1 MPSDMSH
8 PPQPRRSLPALLTI
22 ISLMKTTSKR
32 GAHVDALGQLR
43 LDLLVLLQRH
53 QEGARR
59 QLLREGAVLQAPRP
73 AAHTEGCNLGK
84 VSVLRNS
91 EGTHILAAL

>member
-1 MPSDMSH
+1 
-8 PPQPRRSLPALLTI
+8 
-22 ISLMKTTSKR
+22 MKTTSKR

-43 LDLLVLLQRH
+43 FDLLVLLQRH

-59 QLLREGAVLQAPRP
+59 QLLCEGAVLQAPCP
-73 AAHTEGCNLGK
+73 ATQTGCNLGK
-84 VSVLRNS
+84 VAVLRNS